1 MLGKLKRGLV
11 QIYTGDGKG
20 KTTAAFGQALRAY
33 GRGLKVSIIQ
43 FLKDGN
49 SGEVM
54 AVKKMIP
61 GIEVSSFGRPG
72 IISRAGLTAK
82 DRNLAVEGLNRAK
95 QLIRDGDQD
104 ILILD
109 EICVAVWLGLIPE
122 NEVLGLI
129 KEKPEHMELIFTGRY
144 ATEKIIDAAHL
155 VTEMREKKHPH
166 NKTGMKARE
175 GIEY

>member
-1 MLGKLKRGLV
+1 MIGELKRGLV

-33 GRGLKVSIIQ
+33 GRGLKVRIIQ

-54 AVKKMIP
+54 VVKKMIP

-72 IISRAGLTAK
+72 IISQTGLTAE
-82 DRNLAVEGLNRAK
+82 DRNLALEGLNRAK

-129 KEKPEHMELIFTGRY
+129 KEKPEYMELIFTGRY
-144 ATEKIIDAAHL
+144 ATKKIIDAADL
-155 VTEMREKKHPH
+155 VTEMREKKHPY

-175 GIEY
+175 GREY